1 LECERRVCRLGW
13 VEAEVG
19 KEGNGEGGKCG
30 RREMGKEGNGEG
42 GKWDVNGE
50 MTIFLEGQGGSK
62 TSRKNEW
69 YVIKAT

>member
-1 LECERRVCRLGW
+1 MPIRLG
-13 VEAEVG
+13 G
-19 KEGNGEGGKCG
+19 SGS
-30 RREMGKEGNGEG
+30 GEG

>member
-1 LECERRVCRLGW
+1 MECERRVCRLGW
-13 VEAEVG
+13 VEAEV
-19 KEGNGEGGKCG
+19 
-30 RREMGKEGNGEG
+30 GKEGNGEG